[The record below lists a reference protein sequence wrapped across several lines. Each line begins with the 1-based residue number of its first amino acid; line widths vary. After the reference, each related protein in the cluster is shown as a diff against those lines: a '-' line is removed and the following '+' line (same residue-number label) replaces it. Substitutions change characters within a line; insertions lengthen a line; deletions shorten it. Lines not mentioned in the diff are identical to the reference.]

1 MLKLL
6 PLLTSQKK
14 KKSSLVIDTL
24 SGQVVGKNEAVFY
37 LYFDFPAQDEQTPTN
52 MLGGLLKQI
61 VAHLAKVPEGVAK
74 AFRQSRENPSGGGL
88 RLPDILILLQ
98 KVLNSFDQVF
108 ICTDALDECLTKHR
122 PEFLRS
128 LRCLIQGLPG
138 TRLFFTGRPQIQAE
152 IIKCTSENAA
162 TVPIV
167 TSTEDIDPRNCAL
180 LFWNSLSGPNA
191 RHGEYQNISV
201 ISSID
206 IGLVPY
212 LLPVLKA
219 LSWVLIV
226 DT

>member
-14 KKSSLVIDTL
+14 TSSLVIDTL
-24 SGQVVGKNEAVFY
+24 SDQVVGKNEAVFY
-37 LYFDFPAQDEQTPTN
+37 LYFDFPAQDEQTPAK

-61 VAHLAKVPEGVAK
+61 VARLAKVPEGVAK

-128 LRCLIQGLPG
+128 LRCLVQGSPG

-167 TSTEDIDPRNCAL
+167 TSTEDIKAYLSQKLEGDPYPEAMSNDLKEDIMKTIPER
-180 LFWNSLSGPNA
+180 
-191 RHGEYQNISV
+191 ISEMCV
-201 ISSID
+201 SVVPSIITD
-206 IGLVPY
+206 
-212 LLPVLKA
+212 
-219 LSWVLIV
+219 S
-226 DT
+226 